1 MIVCFYVIQNAC
13 VGFLKSFWRPCSGV
27 WCSAWKLLEAPW
39 RSPEELEELLAASV
53 LMTTQRD
60 FRASQNKGRSTVTQ
74 GCKFDWDPLGRWA
87 LARNNRLDEL
97 NTFIG
102 SQHFSRGFSCPR
114 VLRTVMKSVSA

>member
-1 MIVCFYVIQNAC
+1 MC
-13 VGFLKSFWRPCSGV
+13 RPPG
-27 WCSAWKLLEAPW
+27 KLLEALFWCPVL
-39 RSPEELEELLAASV
+39 SLEASGGSLEVSQGARATLGSLLCAHDYAE
-53 LMTTQRD
+53 RD
-60 FRASQNKGRSTVTQ
+60 SRASQNKGRSTVTQ